1 MLVAEDNPVNMLIVR
16 TLLER
21 LGARVIEAEDGAQA
35 VVAAA
40 SATPPIDAV
49 LMDLHMPV
57 QDGLAATRALRAQ
70 PATARL
76 PVFALSAAVLEQE
89 RADARAAGMDVFLAK
104 PVAEADLLR
113 VLLSL
118 AAARRA
124 VAPG

>member
-1 MLVAEDNPVNMLIVR
+1 MAAAPR
-16 TLLER
+16 R
-21 LGARVIEAEDGAQA
+21 PPGARVIEAEDGAQA

-57 QDGLAATRALRAQ
+57 LDGLAATRALRAQ

-76 PVFALSAAVLEQE
+76 PVFALSAALPEQE

-113 VLLSL
+113 VLLPL

>member
-1 MLVAEDNPVNMLIVR
+1 MAAAPR
-16 TLLER
+16 R
-21 LGARVIEAEDGAQA
+21 PPGARVIEAEDGAQA

-113 VLLSL
+113 VLLPL

-124 VAPG
+124 LAPG